1 MNAKNKKILCIG
13 EVLWDML
20 PSGAKPG
27 GAPMNVALH
36 LHKIGLDVNIASKVG
51 NDELGR
57 KLLKFI
63 EDAGLSTE
71 LIQIDNQLPT
81 SEVLVNLD
89 NKEQATYT
97 ICEPVAWDAIE
108 FTDSLKKAADEADV
122 LIYGTL
128 ASRNEVTRNTIH
140 QCLDRVETRVI
151 DVNLRPP
158 YPQHEIVESLL
169 SRANFVKLND
179 EELQQIAQ
187 WQNADTRNE
196 EALIKWLGKHL
207 DIDTI
212 CMTKGS
218 EGAMLLHNHEF
229 QQNKGY
235 KVKIIDSV
243 GAGDAFLAGLLSALL
258 SGKNTLDALD
268 FASATGA
275 FVVTQ
280 SGATPPYDFNQ
291 IEKIM
296 QSNTS
301 V

>member
-1 MNAKNKKILCIG
+1 MNTINKKILCIG

-36 LHKIGLDVNIASKVG
+36 LHKIGLDVKIASRVG
-51 NDELGR
+51 HDELGH
-57 KLLKFI
+57 KLLEFI
-63 EDAGLSTE
+63 EESGLSTD
-71 LIQIDNQLPT
+71 LIQLDNQLPT

-89 NKEQATYT
+89 NKEQATYI

-108 FTDSLKKAADEADV
+108 FTDSLKKAAEEADV

-128 ASRNEVTRNTIH
+128 ASRNETTRNTIH
-140 QCLDRVETRVI
+140 QCLDLVKIRVI

-158 YPQHEIVESLL
+158 YNQKEIVESLL

-179 EELQQIAQ
+179 EELQQIGN
-187 WQNADTRNE
+187 WTNADTGNQE
-196 EALIKWLGKHL
+196 VLIKGLGENPAIH
-207 DIDTI
+207 TI

-218 EGAMLLHNHEF
+218 EGAMLLV
-229 QQNKGY
+229 NKELHQHKGF
-235 KVKIIDSV
+235 KVQTVDSV

-258 SGKNTLDALD
+258 SGKKAPDALD

-275 FVVTQ
+275 YVVTQ
-280 SGATPPYDFNQ
+280 NGATPDYDFNQ
-291 IEKIM
+291 VEKIM
-296 QSNTS
+296 QSKTS